1 MALLYQYKS
10 KEAAMTR
17 SEIKTLPL
25 SPRFG
30 LVARLTLVISQA
42 LTRHR
47 DRKALAQLDA
57 HILRDIG
64 LTPEDA
70 RTEAAKPFWQA

>member
-1 MALLYQYKS
+1 MI
-10 KEAAMTR
+10 R
-17 SEIKTLPL
+17 SEIKTLHL
-25 SPRFG
+25 SPRTG

-47 DRKALAQLDA
+47 DRKVLSHLDA